1 MSLIIDTD
9 PAIGIPFK
17 DIDDGL
23 AILLALAN
31 AEVEGLTINHGNV
44 ETSKG
49 IEVAKKVLNVANRS
63 EIPVFKG
70 AEKEEDIGKK
80 TEASEFIVKS
90 VKENPGEIS
99 ILAIAPLTNIATAI
113 LSYEDL
119 LKDLKELVIM
129 GGSLDFWP
137 MSFFGEFNFR
147 ASPRAASIVLSQDRE
162 KSVVSMD
169 VCSQVMITSDEL
181 DKLGSFDSEVSSYIV
196 DNSSLWLNLNKL
208 VTFEG
213 FYPWDLVA
221 CVYYLD
227 KSLFE
232 VEECDLSIQVDGLR
246 KGRISKEEGDRV
258 ILPKSIDGEGFLDF
272 FLSSIREI

>member
-1 MSLIIDTD
+1 MPLIIDTD

-31 AEVEGLTINHGNV
+31 TEVKGLTINFGNV

-49 IEVAKKVLNVANRS
+49 ADVAKEILNIADKS

-70 AEKEEDIGKK
+70 AEKENDLGDK
-80 TEASEFIVKS
+80 TKASEFIVKS

-99 ILAIAPLTNIATAI
+99 ILAIAPLTNLATAI
-113 LSYEDL
+113 LHYEDL

-129 GGSLDFWP
+129 GGSLDFCL

-147 ASPRAASIVLSQDRE
+147 DSPKAASIVLSQDCE
-162 KSVVSMD
+162 KTVVTMD
-169 VCSQVMITSDEL
+169 VCSQVIITSDEL
-181 DKLGSFDSEVSSYIV
+181 DKLRSFDDEVSSYIV

-213 FYPWDLVA
+213 FYPWDVVA
-221 CVYYLD
+221 CAYYLD

-232 VEECDLSIQVDGLR
+232 IENCDLSIQTKGLR
-246 KGRISKEEGDRV
+246 KGRISKKDGDKI
-258 ILPKSIDGEGFLDF
+258 ILPTSINEESFLDF